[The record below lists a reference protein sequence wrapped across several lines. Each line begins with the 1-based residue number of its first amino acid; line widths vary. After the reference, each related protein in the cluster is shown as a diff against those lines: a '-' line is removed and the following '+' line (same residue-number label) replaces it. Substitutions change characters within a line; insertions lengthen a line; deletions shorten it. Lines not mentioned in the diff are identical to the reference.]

1 MVLDTDVRYDIMRNK
16 TVRGDAFLCRKSL
29 FFLRHICFNNIHRV
43 FGTYSP
49 SSDDTDQK
57 IRRVT
62 TGRCLHPEV
71 VSQGSHTF
79 EIASFYLFFGNKL
92 SKIRQ
97 QNTKTLKKNYISYT
111 TNLRKPKFW
120 YMDPVDLVRRLVV
133 TSGLVFA
140 PEAQSAMLLSIALN
154 LGYSMTI
161 GNMSPFYCS
170 STNTVVSLCN
180 SFVVLSALSLFVM
193 NIRYAVEIPYLD
205 EIMSFVLIGINV
217 AAVVFTVG
225 VESVDGVKNTAML
238 TAKVVAS
245 AAISAKS
252 SLSIQAGPEA
262 TVIPE
267 YEIPAWALDFAGDE
281 TKGYPTRGI
290 QRHEWE
296 GKVIIRI

>member
-1 MVLDTDVRYDIMRNK
+1 MRNE
-16 TVRGDAFLCRKSL
+16 TVRGNGFLCRNRLMFRIYSY
-29 FFLRHICFNNIHRV
+29 FNNFFWDFV
-43 FGTYSP
+43 ACPP
-49 SSDDTDQK
+49 SSDDKDQK

-62 TGRCLHPEV
+62 TGRLYGPEV

-79 EIASFYLFFGNKL
+79 QSHRFIYFSAINHQKFGKKILMRFYN
-92 SKIRQ
+92 
-97 QNTKTLKKNYISYT
+97 SYT

-120 YMDPVDLVRRLVV
+120 YMDPVDLVRRVVV

-140 PEAQSAMLLSIALN
+140 PEAQSAMLLSITLN

-161 GNMSPFYCS
+161 GNMRPFYCS

-205 EIMSFVLIGINV
+205 ETMSFVLFGINV

-225 VESVDGVKNTAML
+225 VESADGVKNKAML

-245 AAISAKS
+245 AALSTTSSSRSFELPSRKMF
-252 SLSIQAGPEA
+252 SLSESSRSFEIKAGPEA

-267 YEIPAWALDFAGDE
+267 HADSEEEDDDE
-281 TKGYPTRGI
+281 
-290 QRHEWE
+290 E
-296 GKVIIRI
+296 KVTG